1 MVTKATARNTAHNP
15 QAVLSD
21 VFARWFY
28 TNYGLS
34 PCYCLLPVASSV
46 SLPTSSSPPTLT
58 LLRISVG
65 RCSTSALK
73 KKSAKYLVQAL
84 IRTYIYIYIVNFPYM
99 YLESCF
105 LESFLI
111 FVTVKHIYNKSFNV
125 TFYFLLLISLVFEWR
140 QWQWIAIV
148 WGTFYF
154 LALSIYSYRYK
165 FYSSILFV
173 IRVEGIEDPR
183 GIRIPGWCS
192 ISEVTSDRER
202 IIIGTHTL
210 YES

>member
-84 IRTYIYIYIVNFPYM
+84 IHIWNRKFSLRVSGIISWNHFV
-99 YLESCF
+99 
-105 LESFLI
+105 I
-111 FVTVKHIYNKSFNV
+111 FVTVEHNKNFNL
-125 TFYFLLLISLVFEWR
+125 FFFLISLVFKLR

-148 WGTFYF
+148 
-154 LALSIYSYRYK
+154 
-165 FYSSILFV
+165 
-173 IRVEGIEDPR
+173 
-183 GIRIPGWCS
+183 
-192 ISEVTSDRER
+192 
-202 IIIGTHTL
+202 
-210 YES
+210 